1 MHELP
6 LQLELHPS
14 SGVPL
19 YRQLQDQLTALIA
32 SGRLAAGAM
41 LPSVRQLA
49 ADLEVN
55 MMTVSKVYVRLEADG
70 LIERLRGTGM
80 RVRERAAGLDVPER
94 QRELRDL
101 ADQLVMRGRQLRLTQ
116 DQVVSVVREA
126 WTDRAFEAPAP
137 PLD

>member
-19 YRQLQDQLTALIA
+19 YRQLQDQLAALIA
-32 SGRLAAGAM
+32 SGRLAAGEM

-49 ADLEVN
+49 ADLQVN
-55 MMTVSKVYVRLEADG
+55 MMTVSKVYGRLEAEG

-80 RVRERAAGLDVPER
+80 RVREQASGLDTSRR
-94 QRELRDL
+94 QQELRDL
-101 ADQLVMRGRQLRLTQ
+101 AEQLIVRGRQLRLSREQ
-116 DQVVSVVREA
+116 ILSVVREA
-126 WTDRAFEAPAP
+126 WADRAGQPHP
-137 PLD
+137 